1 MSHHTIELYF
11 SSYLKAFSTTI
22 TQAFRRLHDAGV
34 LHGDIRTHNLLLDP
48 SGAFYIIDF
57 DQAEVDPDESEYE
70 FKAEMRELTALLY
83 VEEDEDGGD
92 NDEGVDEDE
101 CEDVEL
107 ELRSNSR
114 LEFSLEKLE
123 CD

>member
-83 VEEDEDGGD
+83 VEEDEKDEDD

-101 CEDVEL
+101 CEGQSDVEL

-114 LEFSLEKLE
+114 LEFSK
-123 CD
+123 